1 MGESTKIAW
10 TDHTFNPWWGCQR
23 VSPGCEHCYA
33 ETFAKRVGLKVWGP
47 QSERRFF
54 GDKHW
59 AEPLAW
65 NRKAAAEG
73 RRARVFCA
81 SMADVFEDRADLVEH
96 RARLWRLVG
105 DTPHLDWLL
114 LTKRPENAAPLA
126 RQAALLAWDGG
137 GPDLP
142 TWPSNV
148 WLGTTCEDQRR
159 ADERLPHLLG
169 VPAAVRFVS
178 YEPALGPVDFTR
190 WVFDRDAAVRRAMRG
205 PAALNREQAD
215 DVIAHPL
222 DWVIVGG
229 ESGTGARPFDAAWAR
244 ETVAQC
250 KSEGVACFVKQM
262 GSRPYDSN
270 VNASDWPDSTRFG
283 ELPKGVAATV
293 AGAGV
298 KLAHSKGEDPAEWPE
313 DLRVREWPGVRH
325 G

>member
-54 GDKHW
+54 RDQHW
-59 AEPLAW
+59 AEPLKW

-81 SMADVFEDRADLVEH
+81 SMADVFEDRADLREP
-96 RARLWRLVG
+96 RARLWALIG
-105 DTPHLDWLL
+105 GTDNLDWLL
-114 LTKRPENAAPLA
+114 LTKRPENAQRLWA
-126 RQAALLAWDGG
+126 QAARDAEGANEDQSYMVWGR
-137 GPDLP
+137 
-142 TWPSNV
+142 NV

-159 ADERLPHLLG
+159 ADERLPHLLR

-178 YEPALGPVDFTR
+178 YEPALELVDF
-190 WVFDRDAAVRRAMRG
+190 RRH
-205 PAALNREQAD
+205 L
-215 DVIAHPL
+215 DVVDESGL
-222 DWVIVGG
+222 DWIIVGG
-229 ESGTGARPFDAAWAR
+229 ESGPGARPFDAAWAR
-244 ETVAQC
+244 ETVDMCRAT
-250 KSEGVACFVKQM
+250 GTWCFVKQM

-270 VNASDWPDSTRFG
+270 VNASDWPGDARFVG
-283 ELPKGVAATV
+283 LPEGVPITV

-298 KLAHSKGEDPAEWPE
+298 RLLHSKGEDPAEWPE
-313 DLRVREWPGVRH
+313 DLRVREFPVPAEVRH
-325 G
+325 A